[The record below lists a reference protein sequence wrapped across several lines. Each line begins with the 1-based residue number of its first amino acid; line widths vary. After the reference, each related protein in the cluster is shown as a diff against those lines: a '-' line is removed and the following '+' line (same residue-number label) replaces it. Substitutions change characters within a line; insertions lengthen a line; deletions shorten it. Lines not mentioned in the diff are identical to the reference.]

1 MKYNKLVRDK
11 IPQIIK
17 QNGQTAIIHIANSKE
32 YWLKLKEKLA
42 EEVKEFSADTS
53 IEEFAD
59 VLEVLDAIA
68 VFKNFSKSKVLSVK
82 RKKAKQRGKFKNRI
96 ILDETEK

>member
-11 IPQIIK
+11 IPQVIK
-17 QNGQTAIIHIANSKE
+17 QKGQTAIVHMANDKE
-32 YWLKLKEKLA
+32 YWLKLKEKLS
-42 EEVKEFSADTS
+42 EEVKEFSADAS

-68 VFKNFSKSKVLSVK
+68 EFKNFSKKKVLSVK
-82 RKKAKQRGKFKNRI
+82 NTKAKQRGRFKKRI
-96 ILDETEK
+96 ILEETKK